1 MTMSIKQNLRRA
13 LGQFPTGVTVMT
25 ARRGNELVGVTASSF
40 NTVSLEPPLILWSID
55 KAAFS
60 ADIFINSDYFTV
72 NVLNESQTD
81 ISNKFASKG
90 ADKFSDVD
98 FENGLGNVPLLND
111 CIANFQCEVW
121 NVHDGGDHY
130 IIIGEVKKYDY
141 SENLKPLVFSQGQYS
156 SLVPM
161 ATLQN

>member
-1 MTMSIKQNLRRA
+1 M
-13 LGQFPTGVTVMT
+13 
-25 ARRGNELVGVTASSF
+25 
-40 NTVSLEPPLILWSID
+40 
-55 KAAFS
+55 
-60 ADIFINSDYFTV
+60 

-98 FENGLGNVPLLND
+98 FENGLGNVPLLNH

>member
-25 ARRGNELVGVTASSF
+25 ARKGNELVGVTASSF

-81 ISNKFASKG
+81 I
-90 ADKFSDVD
+90 
-98 FENGLGNVPLLND
+98 
-111 CIANFQCEVW
+111 
-121 NVHDGGDHY
+121 
-130 IIIGEVKKYDY
+130 
-141 SENLKPLVFSQGQYS
+141 
-156 SLVPM
+156 
-161 ATLQN
+161 T